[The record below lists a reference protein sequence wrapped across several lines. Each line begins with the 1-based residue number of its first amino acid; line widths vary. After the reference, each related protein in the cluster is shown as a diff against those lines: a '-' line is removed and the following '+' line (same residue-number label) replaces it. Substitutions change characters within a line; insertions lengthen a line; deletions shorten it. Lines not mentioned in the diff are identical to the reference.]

1 MQIHPCVLMSA
12 YGGDFLDRE
21 EIMSRLRGI
30 KALLF
35 MASSSTD
42 QIENQDCAFWFLAEE
57 LAVCIEKLEK
67 NKK

>member
-1 MQIHPCVLMSA
+1 M
-12 YGGDFLDRE
+12 YKE
-21 EIMSRLRGI
+21 EIISKMRGI

-42 QIENQDCAFWFLAEE
+42 QIEDQDCAFWFLAEE